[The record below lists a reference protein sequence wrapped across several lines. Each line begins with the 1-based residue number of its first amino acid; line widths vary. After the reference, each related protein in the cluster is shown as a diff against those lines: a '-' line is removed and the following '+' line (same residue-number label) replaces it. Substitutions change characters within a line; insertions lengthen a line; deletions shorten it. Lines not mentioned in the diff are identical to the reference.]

1 LRDYKLY
8 LYDLKEAIDKVESF
22 TEGLTSEEFAKD
34 VKTID
39 AVTRNLQ
46 VIGEAAG
53 HIPKR
58 IKEKHRNIDWRGMVG
73 MRNILVHEY
82 FGVRLEIIWKTIR
95 ERLPDLRKQ
104 IEEILKEE

>member
-1 LRDYKLY
+1 
-8 LYDLKEAIDKVESF
+8 
-22 TEGLTSEEFAKD
+22 LTSEEFAKD
-34 VKTID
+34 VKTVD

-58 IKEKHRNIDWRGMVG
+58 KKEKHRHIDWRGMVG

-95 ERLPDLRKQ
+95 ERLPELRKQ

>member
-1 LRDYKLY
+1 MRDYKLY

-58 IKEKHRNIDWRGMVG
+58 IKEEHRNIDWRGMVG

-95 ERLPDLRKQ
+95 ERLPELREQ
-104 IEEILKEE
+104 VEEILKEE

>member
-1 LRDYKLY
+1 MRDYKLY
-8 LYDLKEAIDKVESF
+8 LYDIKEAIDKVESF
-22 TEGLTSEEFAKD
+22 TADLTSEEFAKD
-34 VKTID
+34 VKTVD

-53 HIPKR
+53 HVPKR

-82 FGVRLEIIWKTIR
+82 FGVRSEVIWKTIR
-95 ERLPDLRKQ
+95 ERLPELRNK

>member
-1 LRDYKLY
+1 MKDYKLY
-8 LYDLKEAIDKVESF
+8 LYDIKEAIDKIESF
-22 TEGLTSEEFAKD
+22 SEGLTSEEFAKD
-34 VKTID
+34 VKTVD
-39 AVTRNLQ
+39 AVTKNLQ

-58 IKEKHRNIDWRGMVG
+58 IKEKHHHIDRRGMVG

-82 FGVRLEIIWKTIR
+82 FGVRLEIIWKTSR

>member
-1 LRDYKLY
+1 MRDYKLY

-58 IKEKHRNIDWRGMVG
+58 IKEKHLNIDWRGMVG

-82 FGVRLEIIWKTIR
+82 FGVRSEIIWKTIR
-95 ERLPDLRKQ
+95 ERLPELREQ
-104 IEEILKEE
+104 VEEILKEE

>member
-1 LRDYKLY
+1 
-8 LYDLKEAIDKVESF
+8 
-22 TEGLTSEEFAKD
+22 LTSEDFAKD
-34 VKTID
+34 VKTVD

-46 VIGEAAG
+46 VIGEAAD

-58 IKEKHRNIDWRGMVG
+58 IKEKHHPIDWRGMVG

-95 ERLPDLRKQ
+95 ERLPELRKQ